1 MQRHLWETGIGWK
14 ESPDSTGHELAT
26 DPAGRLLP
34 VVAGLFSQ
42 LFNRLTSGPTTMAT
56 TSSQPTTLSSP
67 FSCLVNGAAV
77 SVDLPDD
84 DELTLLDV
92 LRDFLGITSPKNGC
106 QPQAQCG
113 CCTVLVDDKPVL
125 SCALK
130 PSKIAGKSITTLEG
144 LDEEHRQQISE
155 SFVQCGG
162 VQCGFCIP
170 GFAMRAVGLCQKNEE
185 PTREEIATSIKPH
198 LCRCTG
204 YTQIVDSI
212 EQYSRARRGEPLP
225 LPSAEELSGKV
236 GTSLPR
242 YTGHDAVLG
251 DRKFIDDM
259 TVPGM
264 LFGALRL
271 ADHPRAT
278 VLGIDASATLAIP
291 GVHRVVTADDVP
303 GELLVGLIESDWPVF
318 IPIGQPT
325 RCTGDVI
332 AAVVADNQHL
342 ARRAAAALEVSY
354 EVHKPITD
362 PHAALAADA
371 PLVHPQLES
380 NLLSKSQLRRGDVEE
395 GFHRAAHVI
404 EDSYRTQFIEHLF
417 LEPEACIAV
426 PKKGSGLFS
435 GEDLTDS
442 SSLERSKKSLAPFL
456 HVYTQGQGVFDD
468 QRQIASVLGVDK
480 EQVGVELVSNGGAFG
495 GKEDMSIQA
504 QTALMAWL
512 VGKPVKLTLTRP
524 ESFRIPPKRHP
535 IELHYKIGCDDQGH
549 ITAVQARLIGDK
561 GSYASV
567 GAKVLERA
575 GGHCTGPYR
584 VPAIDME
591 SLAVYTNNPPCG
603 AMRGFGANQAAFA
616 IEGLLDRLAEKVGI
630 DAYDIR
636 DRNILEPGD
645 AFATGQLLD
654 KPFGLRKTLEAV
666 KDQFKAAKYAGIA
679 CGIKNVGVGNG
690 MPDAGRAALTVEN
703 DHTVHIR
710 TGFTEM
716 GQGLFTICIQFAVEA
731 TGLRP
736 EQFQVSTD
744 TTLQLNCGQTTA
756 SRATVLA
763 GNAIAE
769 AGKALKSQLSGG
781 KTLADLTGQVFHGEW
796 ICNYT
801 SKLGKDV
808 DKPGGPKTHLTYGFA
823 TQVAILDDDGK
834 LTKMIAAHDVGRVIN
849 PTHLKGQM
857 YGSLHMGIG
866 YALTE
871 DFPVEDSEIQA
882 KKLNDC
888 GVLRAHQM
896 PEMELIFVE
905 EEDPE
910 CPFGA
915 RGVGEIGLVPTAP
928 AVAGALY
935 QFDGTVRRQLPL
947 SDSPAALAITK
958 PNVRRNGK

>member
-1 MQRHLWETGIGWK
+1 MSTATESSHL
-14 ESPDSTGHELAT
+14 L
-26 DPAGRLLP
+26 RC
-34 VVAGLFSQ
+34 F
-42 LFNRLTSGPTTMAT
+42 
-56 TSSQPTTLSSP
+56 
-67 FSCLVNGAAV
+67 VNGSPV
-77 SVDLPDD
+77 ELRISTDE
-84 DELTLLDV
+84 ELTLLDV
-92 LRDFLGITSPKNGC
+92 LRDDLGITSPKNGC

-113 CCTVLVDDKPVL
+113 CCTVLLDDKPVL
-125 SCALK
+125 ACALK
-130 PSKIAGKSITTLEG
+130 PTKAEGKSVTTLEG
-144 LDEEHRQQISE
+144 LDEEHRQQIAQ

-170 GFAMRAVGLCQKNEE
+170 GMAMRAVGICGKNPE
-185 PTREEIATSIKPH
+185 PSREEIATGLKPH

-204 YTQIVDSI
+204 YAQIVDSV
-212 EQYSRARRGEPLP
+212 EEYGRVRRGESPLT
-225 LPSAEELSGKV
+225 ATAADASGKV

-259 TVPGM
+259 TTPGM

-271 ADHPRAT
+271 SDHPK
-278 VLGIDASATLAIP
+278 ASVLAIDPSAALALP
-291 GVHRVVTADDVP
+291 GVHRVITAADVP
-303 GELLVGLIESDWPVF
+303 GDAYVGLIERDWPTFVS
-318 IPIGQPT
+318 IGEQT

-332 AAVVADNQHL
+332 AGVVADDQRL
-342 ARRAAAALEVSY
+342 ARKAAALIDVKY
-354 EVHKPITD
+354 TVHEPVTD
-362 PHAALAADA
+362 PHAALEPDA
-371 PLVHPQLES
+371 PLVHPTRDS
-380 NLLSKSQLRRGDVEE
+380 NLLSKSTLKRGDIDA
-395 GFHRAAHVI
+395 GFASAAHI
-404 EDSYRTQFIEHLF
+404 LEDTYRTQHIEHLF
-417 LEPEACIAV
+417 LEPESCLAV
-426 PKKGSGLFS
+426 PQEHDGDFS
-435 GEDLTDS
+435 
-442 SSLERSKKSLAPFL
+442 L
-456 HVYTQGQGVFDD
+456 HVYSQGQGVFDD

-480 EQVGVELVSNGGAFG
+480 KRVQVELVSNGGAFG

-512 VGKPVKLTLTRP
+512 LGKPVKMTLTRP
-524 ESFRIPPKRHP
+524 ESFRIHPKRHP
-535 IELHYKIGCDDQGH
+535 IELTYKIGCDDQGRLV
-549 ITAVQARLIGDK
+549 AVQARIIGDK
-561 GSYASV
+561 GAYASV

-636 DRNILEPGD
+636 DRNILEPNES
-645 AFATGQLLD
+645 FATGQVLD

-666 KDQFKAAKYAGIA
+666 RDQYKAADYAGIA
-679 CGIKNVGVGNG
+679 CGIKNVGIGNG
-690 MPDAGRAALTVEN
+690 MPDIGKAALSVE
-703 DHTVHIR
+703 DDATVHIR

-716 GQGLFTICIQFAVEA
+716 GQGLFTICIQFAHEA
-731 TGLRP
+731 TGLPP

-744 TTLQLNCGQTTA
+744 TSLLLDCGQTTA

-763 GNAIAE
+763 GNSIAE
-769 AGKALKSQLSGG
+769 AGKALKAALDSG
-781 KTLADLTGQVFHGEW
+781 KTLTDLAGQVFHGEW
-796 ICNYT
+796 ICDYT
-801 SKLGKDV
+801 SKLGKDI

-823 TQVAILDDDGK
+823 TQVAILDEDGRLK
-834 LTKMIAAHDVGRVIN
+834 KMIAAHDVGRVIN
-849 PTHLKGQM
+849 PVHLEGQM

-871 DFPVEDSEIQA
+871 DFPVEGGVIQA
-882 KKLNDC
+882 KKMNDC
-888 GVLRAHQM
+888 GVLRSHQM

-928 AVAGALY
+928 AIAGALY
-935 QFDGTVRRQLPL
+935 RYDGVVRRSLPMQ
-947 SDSPAALAITK
+947 DSPAALAITK
-958 PNVRRNGK
+958 PQAARGKKK

>member
-1 MQRHLWETGIGWK
+1 MSIATESSHL
-14 ESPDSTGHELAT
+14 
-26 DPAGRLLP
+26 
-34 VVAGLFSQ
+34 
-42 LFNRLTSGPTTMAT
+42 
-56 TSSQPTTLSSP
+56 LS
-67 FSCLVNGAAV
+67 CRVNG
-77 SVDLPDD
+77 SDIELRIPEDD
-84 DELTLLDV
+84 DLTLLDV

-113 CCTVLVDDKPVL
+113 CCTVLLDDKPVL

-130 PSKIAGKSITTLEG
+130 PAKAEGKSIITLEG
-144 LDEEHRQQISE
+144 LDDAQRQQIAQ

-170 GFAMRAVGLCQKNEE
+170 GMAMRGVGLCNQKPE
-185 PTREEIATSIKPH
+185 PSRDEIAASLKPH

-204 YTQIVDSI
+204 YAQIVESI
-212 EQYSRARRGEPLP
+212 EEYARLRRGEPATP
-225 LPSAEELSGKV
+225 PSPADHSGKV

-259 TVPGM
+259 VVPGM

-278 VLGIDASATLAIP
+278 VVSIDPSAALALP
-291 GVHRVVTADDVP
+291 GVHRVITAVDVP
-303 GELLVGLIESDWPVF
+303 GDPYVGLIERDWPTFVAT
-318 IPIGQPT
+318 GEQT

-332 AAVVADNQHL
+332 AGVVADDQRL
-342 ARRAAAALEVSY
+342 ARRAAALIHVEY
-354 EVHKPITD
+354 TVHEPVTD
-362 PHAALAADA
+362 PHQALLPDA
-371 PLVHPQLES
+371 PLVHPTRGT
-380 NLLSKSQLRRGDVEE
+380 NLLSKSSLRRGDVEE
-395 GFHRAAHVI
+395 GFRRSAHI
-404 EDSYRTQFIEHLF
+404 LEDAYRTQHIEHLF
-417 LEPEACIAV
+417 LEPESCIAV
-426 PKKGSGLFS
+426 PQEKDGQFS
-435 GEDLTDS
+435 
-442 SSLERSKKSLAPFL
+442 L
-456 HVYTQGQGVFDD
+456 HVYSQGQGVFDD

-480 EQVGVELVSNGGAFG
+480 ERVQVELVSNGGAFG

-512 VGKPVKLTLTRP
+512 IGKPVKMTLTRP
-524 ESFRIPPKRHP
+524 ESFQIHPKRHP
-535 IELHYKIGCDDQGH
+535 IELKYKIGCDAEGH
-549 ITAVQARLIGDK
+549 ITAVQARIIGDK
-561 GSYASV
+561 GAYASV

-636 DRNILEPGD
+636 DRNILEPGE
-645 AFATGQLLD
+645 AFATGQLLN

-666 KDQFKAAKYAGIA
+666 RDQFKAAKYAGIA
-679 CGIKNVGVGNG
+679 CGIKNVGIGNG
-690 MPDAGRAALTVEN
+690 MPDIGRAALTVEN

-731 TGLRP
+731 TGLSP
-736 EQFQVSTD
+736 DLFKCSTD
-744 TTLQLNCGQTTA
+744 TSLLLDCGQTTA
-756 SRATVLA
+756 SRGTVLA

-769 AGKALKSQLSGG
+769 AGKALKAALDGG
-781 KTLADLTGQVFHGEW
+781 KSLADLAGQVFHGEW

-823 TQVAILDDDGK
+823 TQVAILDDDGRLSK
-834 LTKMIAAHDVGRVIN
+834 LIAAHDVGRVIN
-849 PTHLKGQM
+849 PVLLDGQM

-871 DFPVEDSEIQA
+871 DFRVEGGVIQA
-882 KKLNDC
+882 KKMNDC

-896 PEMELIFVE
+896 PAMELIYVE
-905 EEDPE
+905 EQDPE
-910 CPFGA
+910 CPHGA

-928 AVAGALY
+928 AIAGALY
-935 QFDGTVRRQLPL
+935 RYDGIVRRQLPM

-958 PNVRRNGK
+958 PQARRNGK